1 MAGSGAHATIG
12 PMPIRRRRAARP
24 IGLLVAIGLVGAW
37 TGACG
42 SPAPSASVG
51 PTSSPAISATPA
63 PSTPAPSGDANAAIY
78 AEIQAQVTE
87 MRGLAPKRPV
97 APTLLTREELGD
109 LLRTTIEEDA
119 PPELLAAYERL
130 YRGMGLM
137 AADQRLATVYG
148 DLLVSQV
155 GGLYVPADES
165 LYVMSEEGALGPI
178 ERVLFAHE
186 FTHALQDQ
194 HFDLGALQE
203 DLVDQTDRQLAR
215 QALIEGDAYVLN
227 TRWMLEHLSPA
238 ELSELIAQ
246 ASDPELL
253 AALDDIP
260 PIVQSAV
267 LFAATQGTQW
277 ILGIQARGGWEAV
290 NAIWARPPES
300 TEQILHPGKY
310 ESNEIPIEMEVPNGL
325 TDGLGVGWSALL
337 EDTFG
342 EHQLGI
348 WLSGDEAPNGIS
360 ATLPADAAAAAAG
373 WGGDRVVVLEGP
385 NDATAIVLTTDW
397 DSVDDAGE
405 FAGQAEMAIDQ
416 LGVLGLVVHQP
427 GSRTATVL
435 LGSDI
440 DVVRALDRMLG
451 VTGI

>member
-1 MAGSGAHATIG
+1 
-12 PMPIRRRRAARP
+12 MPISRAFAARP
-24 IGLLVAIGLVGAW
+24 IGLFLAIALVGTW

-51 PTSSPAISATPA
+51 PTSSPTVSATPA

-97 APTLLTREELGD
+97 TPTLLSREELGD
-109 LLRTTIEEDA
+109 LLRTSIEEDA

-137 AADQRLATVYG
+137 AQEESLATVYG
-148 DLLVSQV
+148 DLLESQV

-165 LYVMSEEGALGPI
+165 LYVVSEEGALGPI

-194 HFDLGALQE
+194 HFDLGAMQE
-203 DLVDQTDRQLAR
+203 GLVDQTDRQLAR

-227 TRWMLEHLSPA
+227 TRWMLDHLSAA
-238 ELSELIAQ
+238 ELTEIIAQ

-300 TEQILHPGKY
+300 TEQILHPDTY
-310 ESNEIPIEMEVPNGL
+310 ETNEPPIEVAVPDDL
-325 TDGLGVGWSALL
+325 AARLGAGWSVIL

-342 EHQLGI
+342 EHQLGV
-348 WLSGDEAPNGIS
+348 WLSGEDAPNGIA
-360 ATLPADAAAAAAG
+360 ATLPAEAALAASG
-373 WGGDRVVVLEGP
+373 WGGDRVAVLAGP
-385 NDATAIVLTTDW
+385 DEATAIVLMTEW
-397 DSVDDAGE
+397 DTAADAGE
-405 FAGQAEMAIDQ
+405 FADRADAVREE
-416 LGVLGLVVHQP
+416 LGLRGIIVRQP
-427 GSRTATVL
+427 GARSVRVL
-435 LGSDI
+435 LGSNDA
-440 DVVRALDRMLG
+440 VVLSLDLELG
-451 VTGI
+451 VTGV